1 MRLGRCGE
9 GLQGLLGDIPPALT
23 KVLCPPD
30 ELLLLLL
37 PLLLNTY
44 FIYTTLILC
53 IGILVFVLLFQVV

>member
-30 ELLLLLL
+30 ELLLLL

-44 FIYTTLILC
+44 FIYTTLILY
-53 IGILVFVLLFQVV
+53 IGILVFVLLFMVV